1 MRISCKFKRTAS
13 AIAGVIT
20 CASIVAGC
28 AQEPVRTGGVSGQ
41 ILNEM
46 DKGAQRAKA
55 RESDAVNQAL
65 LPPLRMELPQSQ
77 GKPIEGRFD
86 LNVNNAP
93 AKEVFLSIVSGT
105 RYSMLVHPDVAGS
118 ISVNLKDVSLSE
130 ALEAIRE
137 IYGYEYK
144 IDGSRVYIQAAGM
157 QTRVF
162 QVNYLV
168 GARQGRSDMRVTAGS
183 SGIATGGTTAAPA
196 GTASAPATFP
206 GQQVAAPAAPGGV
219 PGPPSL
225 SPNASGALGGM
236 AADATRMSTVQT
248 TDFWAE
254 VAYAIR
260 TIVGTGEGRNIV
272 ISPQS
277 GVVVVRAMPQEL
289 RSVAALLKAMQIS
302 VERQVMLEAKIIDVT
317 LNQAYQSGINWAGF
331 NFKQGIAAGF
341 SSGLGGASNSLGPT
355 GSLAGS
361 TAGSSSGS
369 SSTFT
374 VNGLNAP
381 GPSSAGGIV
390 VGASGVAG
398 GVFGLA
404 VQTQNFASL
413 LQFLESQ
420 GSVQV
425 LSSPRVATLNN
436 QKAVL
441 KVGTDQPYV
450 TSITVIPGTSTGGV
464 VTPTAIAPYISNLFS
479 GISLDVTP
487 QIDESGNISLHIH
500 PLVTS
505 VIPKSVGFS
514 LVGVGAQSVD
524 VAAIN
529 VSESDTMV
537 RTTDGNIVVLG
548 GLMKVELNAG
558 RSGIP
563 GLADAPLIGGAFR
576 NSSTDTIKRELVI
589 LIKPTIIESD
599 KNWEQDI
606 KDTGA
611 RMQRMEIEPRA
622 GQVDRKQ

>member
-1 MRISCKFKRTAS
+1 MKTLSTAGLIVS
-13 AIAGVIT
+13 VLVSVLIA
-20 CASIVAGC
+20 AGC
-28 AQEPVRTGGVSGQ
+28 AQEPVRSTRVSDQ
-41 ILNEM
+41 IVAEM
-46 DKGAQRAKA
+46 DKSVQRAKP
-55 RESDAVNQAL
+55 REPDAVNQAL
-65 LPPLRMELPQSQ
+65 LPPLRMELPQAQ
-77 GKPIEGRFD
+77 GRPIEGRFD

-93 AKEVFLSIVSGT
+93 AREVFLSIVSGT
-105 RYSMLVHPDVAGS
+105 RYSMLVHPDVSGS
-118 ISVNLKDVSLSE
+118 ISVNLKDVSLAE
-130 ALEAIRE
+130 ALESIRE

-144 IDGSRVYIQAAGM
+144 IDGSRVYIQPAGL

-162 QVNYLV
+162 QVNYLI

-183 SGIATGGTTAAPA
+183 SGIATGATPAPGATITTQTAPTAA
-196 GTASAPATFP
+196 
-206 GQQVAAPAAPGGV
+206 AAGV

-225 SPNASGALGGM
+225 SPNTAGALGGM
-236 AADATRMSTVQT
+236 QADATRMSTVQT

-289 RSVAALLKAMQIS
+289 RSVAALLKAMQVS

-317 LNQAYQSGINWAGF
+317 LNQAYQSGINWAAF
-331 NFKQGIAAGF
+331 PTSGIAGGF
-341 SSGLGGASNSLGPT
+341 SSGVGGVANSLGPT
-355 GSLAGS
+355 GRLTGN
-361 TAGSSSGS
+361 TAGSSAGS
-369 SSTFT
+369 SSNFT
-374 VNGLNAP
+374 ANPGAGAGLATL
-381 GPSSAGGIV
+381 GGVVAG
-390 VGASGVAG
+390 ATGVAG

-404 VQTQNFASL
+404 VQTQNFAAL

-450 TSITVIPGTSTGGV
+450 TSITVVPGLTTGGV
-464 VTPTAIAPYISNLFS
+464 VTPTTVAPFISNLFS

-487 QIDESGNISLHIH
+487 QIDENGNIALHIH

-505 VIPKSVGFS
+505 VTPKSVGFN
-514 LVGVGAQSVD
+514 LIGVGAQSVD

-537 RTTDGNIVVLG
+537 RTQNGNIVVLG
-548 GLMKVELNAG
+548 GLMKVELNNG

-606 KDTGA
+606 QDSRSRIQSMDNERRTA
-611 RMQRMEIEPRA
+611 PAE
-622 GQVDRKQ
+622 RKQ

>member
-1 MRISCKFKRTAS
+1 MKTLCTAGLIV
-13 AIAGVIT
+13 IALI
-20 CASIVAGC
+20 AAGC
-28 AQEPVRTGGVSGQ
+28 AQEPVRATRVSDQ
-41 ILNEM
+41 IIGEM
-46 DKGAQRAKA
+46 DKNAQRAKP

-65 LPPLRMELPQSQ
+65 LPPLRMELPQAQ

-93 AKEVFLSIVSGT
+93 AREVFLSIVSGT
-105 RYSMLVHPDVAGS
+105 RYSMLVHPEVSGS

-144 IDGSRVYIQAAGM
+144 IDGSRVYIQPAGM

-162 QVNYLV
+162 QVNYLI

-183 SGIATGGTTAAPA
+183 SGTTAGAATLTAGMTTTTTAVAVAP
-196 GTASAPATFP
+196 
-206 GQQVAAPAAPGGV
+206 PGGV
-219 PGPPSL
+219 QGPPSL
-225 SPNASGALGGM
+225 TPNAGGALGGIQ
-236 AADATRMSTVQT
+236 ADATRMSTVQT

-254 VAYAIR
+254 VEYAIR
-260 TIVGTGEGRNIV
+260 TIVGAGGGRNIV

-289 RSVAALLKAMQIS
+289 RSVAALLKAMQVS

-331 NFKQGIAAGF
+331 NFKQGIAGGF
-341 SSGLGGASNSLGPT
+341 SSGVGGVANSLGPT
-355 GSLAGS
+355 GRLTGS
-361 TAGSSSGS
+361 TAGGSGGS
-369 SSTFT
+369 SSNFT
-374 VNGLNAP
+374 VNGLNDP
-381 GPSSAGGIV
+381 GVSTLGGVVAG
-390 VGASGVAG
+390 ATNVAG

-404 VQTQNFASL
+404 VQTQYFAAL
-413 LQFLESQ
+413 LQFLETQ

-450 TSITVIPGTSTGGV
+450 TSITVVPGLTTGGV
-464 VTPTAIAPYISNLFS
+464 VTPTSVAPQISNIFS

-487 QIDESGNISLHIH
+487 QIDENGNIALHIH

-505 VIPKSVGFS
+505 VSPKSVGFN

-537 RTTDGNIVVLG
+537 RTQNGNIVVLG
-548 GLMKVELNAG
+548 GLMKVELNNG

-606 KDTGA
+606 QDSRS
-611 RMQRMEIEPRA
+611 RMQHMGNDQRTGP
-622 GQVDRKQ
+622 VDRNQ

>member
-1 MRISCKFKRTAS
+1 MRTLSTAGL
-13 AIAGVIT
+13 ILM
-20 CASIVAGC
+20 ASIAAGC
-28 AQEPVRTGGVSGQ
+28 SQEPVRAARVDDQFIG
-41 ILNEM
+41 EM
-46 DKGAQRAKA
+46 DKSAQRAKPKD
-55 RESDAVNQAL
+55 SDAVNQAL
-65 LPPLRMELPQSQ
+65 LPPLRLELPQAQ
-77 GKPIEGRFD
+77 GKPIEARFD

-93 AKEVFLSIVSGT
+93 AREVFLSIVAGT
-105 RYSMLVHPDVAGS
+105 RYSMLVHPDVTGS
-118 ISVNLKDVSLSE
+118 ISVNLKDVSLAE
-130 ALEAIRE
+130 ALDAIRE
-137 IYGYEYK
+137 IYGYEYR
-144 IDGSRVYIQAAGM
+144 IDGSRVYIQPAGL

-183 SGIATGGTTAAPA
+183 SGITTGGAQQAGTTLGAGAAVAQQAPA
-196 GTASAPATFP
+196 ITA
-206 GQQVAAPAAPGGV
+206 GV
-219 PGPPSL
+219 QGPPSL
-225 SPNASGALGGM
+225 TPNASGALGGLQ
-236 AADATRMSTVQT
+236 ADATRMSTVQT

-260 TIVGTGEGRNIV
+260 TIVGSAEGRNVV

-289 RSVAALLKAMQIS
+289 RSVAALLKAMQLS

-317 LNQAYQSGINWAGF
+317 LNSAYQSGINWAGF
-331 NFKQGIAAGF
+331 NFKQGVGAGF
-341 SSGLGGASNSLGPT
+341 SSGLGGVANSLGPT
-355 GSLAGS
+355 GSLSGS
-361 TAGSSSGS
+361 TAGSSAGS

-374 VNGLNAP
+374 VNGLTGAAP
-381 GPSSAGGIV
+381 AAALGGVAGG
-390 VGASGVAG
+390 ATNVAG

-404 VQTQNFASL
+404 LQTQNFASL

-450 TSITVIPGTSTGGV
+450 TSITVVPGLTTGGV
-464 VTPTAIAPYISNLFS
+464 VTPTTVAPYISNLFS

-487 QIDESGNISLHIH
+487 QIDGEGNISLHIH

-505 VIPKSVGFS
+505 VTPKSVGFN

-537 RTTDGNIVVLG
+537 RTQDGNIVVLG
-548 GLMKVELNAG
+548 GLMKVELNNG

-563 GLADAPLIGGAFR
+563 GLADVPGVGGAFR

-599 KNWEQDI
+599 KSWEQDI
-606 KDTGA
+606 QDTRN
-611 RMQRMEIEPRA
+611 RMQHLGDGRVSGTS
-622 GQVDRKQ
+622 GQKQ

>member
-1 MRISCKFKRTAS
+1 MRTPRTA
-13 AIAGVIT
+13 AGLMVTALIA
-20 CASIVAGC
+20 AGC
-28 AQEPVRTGGVSGQ
+28 AQEPVRTNQVSDQ
-41 ILNEM
+41 MIAEL
-46 DKGAQRAKA
+46 DKGAQRAKP
-55 RESDAVNQAL
+55 REPDAVKQAL
-65 LPPLRMELPQSQ
+65 LPPLRMELPQAQ
-77 GKPIEGRFD
+77 GKPIEERFD

-93 AKEVFLSIVSGT
+93 AREVFLSIVSGT
-105 RYSMLVHPDVAGS
+105 RYSMLVHPEVSGS
-118 ISVNLKDVSLSE
+118 LSVNLKDVSLSE

-144 IDGSRVYIQAAGM
+144 IDGSRVYIQPAGM

-162 QVNYLV
+162 QVDYLI

-183 SGIATGGTTAAPA
+183 SGIVAATATTA
-196 GTASAPATFP
+196 GTATIGTSLQQTVTGSPTTA
-206 GQQVAAPAAPGGV
+206 QVAAGGGQ
-219 PGPPSL
+219 GPPSL
-225 SPNASGALGGM
+225 TPNAVGALGGM
-236 AADATRMSTVQT
+236 QADATRMSTVQT

-254 VAYAIR
+254 VEYAIR
-260 TIVGTGEGRNIV
+260 TIVGAGGGRSIV

-289 RSVAALLKAMQIS
+289 RSVAALLKAMQLS
-302 VERQVMLEAKIIDVT
+302 VNRQVMLEAKIIDVT
-317 LNQAYQSGINWAGF
+317 LNQAYQAGINWAAF
-331 NFKQGIAAGF
+331 PTSGIAGGF
-341 SSGLGGASNSLGPT
+341 SSGLSGGVANSLAAT
-355 GSLAGS
+355 GRLSGNTAGS
-361 TAGSSSGS
+361 VAGSSSIFNANPGAGA
-369 SSTFT
+369 
-374 VNGLNAP
+374 GLATL
-381 GPSSAGGIV
+381 GGV
-390 VGASGVAG
+390 VSGTTGVAG

-404 VQTQNFASL
+404 VQTDNFAAL

-441 KVGTDQPYV
+441 KVGTDQPFV
-450 TSITVIPGTSTGGV
+450 TSITVVPGVTSAGV
-464 VTPTAIAPYISNLFS
+464 VIPTSVSPQISNIFS

-487 QIDESGNISLHIH
+487 QIDGDGNIALHIH

-505 VIPKSVGFS
+505 VASKAVGFN
-514 LVGVGAQSVD
+514 LTGVGSQSVD

-537 RTTDGNIVVLG
+537 RTQDGNIVVLG
-548 GLMKVELNAG
+548 GLMKVELNNG

-589 LIKPTIIESD
+589 LIKPTIIDSD

-606 KDTGA
+606 QDTRS
-611 RMQRMEIEPRA
+611 RMQRMNTDQRTGRA
-622 GQVDRKQ
+622 DRKQ

>member
-1 MRISCKFKRTAS
+1 MRTLCTAGQIVS
-13 AIAGVIT
+13 VLVTAL
-20 CASIVAGC
+20 IVAGC
-28 AQEPVRTGGVSGQ
+28 AREPVRTGQVSDQMIGE
-41 ILNEM
+41 L
-46 DKGAQRAKA
+46 DKGAQRAKP
-55 RESDAVNQAL
+55 RESNAVNQAL
-65 LPPLRMELPQSQ
+65 LPPLRMELPQAQ
-77 GKPIEGRFD
+77 GKPIEARFD

-93 AKEVFLSIVSGT
+93 AREVFLSIVSGT
-105 RYSMLVHPDVAGS
+105 RYSMLVHPDVSGS

-144 IDGSRVYIQAAGM
+144 IDGSRVYIQPAGL

-162 QVNYLV
+162 QVNYLI

-183 SGIATGGTTAAPA
+183 SGITTGATTAT
-196 GTASAPATFP
+196 TATTLLTTAVTQ
-206 GQQVAAPAAPGGV
+206 GVAPAAPGGMQ
-219 PGPPSL
+219 GPPSL
-225 SPNASGALGGM
+225 SPNAAGALGGIQN
-236 AADATRMSTVQT
+236 DATRMSTVQT

-254 VAYAIR
+254 VEYAIR
-260 TIVGTGEGRNIV
+260 TIVGTGGGRNIV

-289 RSVAALLKAMQIS
+289 RSVATLLKAMQVS

-317 LNQAYQSGINWAGF
+317 LNQAYQSGINWAAF
-331 NFKQGIAAGF
+331 PTSGIAGGF
-341 SSGLGGASNSLGPT
+341 SSGLGGVPNSLGTT
-355 GSLAGS
+355 GRLSGNTAGS
-361 TAGSSSGS
+361 TAGSSSS
-369 SSTFT
+369 FT
-374 VNGLNAP
+374 ANPGAGAGLATL
-381 GPSSAGGIV
+381 GGVVAG
-390 VGASGVAG
+390 ATGVAG

-404 VQTQNFASL
+404 VQTQNFAAL

-450 TSITVIPGTSTGGV
+450 TSITVVPGSSSGGV
-464 VTPTAIAPYISNLFS
+464 VIPTTVAPYISNLFS

-487 QIDESGNISLHIH
+487 QIDENGNIALHIH

-505 VIPKSVGFS
+505 VTPKSVGFN

-537 RTTDGNIVVLG
+537 RTQDGNIVVLG
-548 GLMKVELNAG
+548 GLMKVELNNG

-563 GLADAPLIGGAFR
+563 GLADVPLIGGAFR

-606 KDTGA
+606 QDSRN
-611 RMQRMEIEPRA
+611 RMQRMGDDQRTGPA
-622 GQVDRKQ
+622 DRKQ

>member
-1 MRISCKFKRTAS
+1 MRTLCTAGLILS
-13 AIAGVIT
+13 AFIL
-20 CASIVAGC
+20 AGC
-28 AQEPVRTGGVSGQ
+28 AQEPVRTNQISSQITGGLEQ
-41 ILNEM
+41 
-46 DKGAQRAKA
+46 GAQRAKP
-55 RESDAVNQAL
+55 RESDAVNRAL
-65 LPPLRMELPQSQ
+65 LPPLRMELPQAQ

-93 AKEVFLSIVSGT
+93 AREVFLSIVSGT
-105 RYSMLVHPDVAGS
+105 RYSMLVHPDVTGS
-118 ISVNLKDVSLSE
+118 ISVNLKDVTLRE
-130 ALEAIRE
+130 ALDAIRE

-144 IDGSRVYIQAAGM
+144 IEGSRVYIQPAGL

-162 QVNYLV
+162 QVNYLI

-183 SGIATGGTTAAPA
+183 SGITTSATTAGSATALQQTLTTTQAAPA
-196 GTASAPATFP
+196 GV
-206 GQQVAAPAAPGGV
+206 Q
-219 PGPPSL
+219 GPPSL
-225 SPNASGALGGM
+225 TPNAVGALGGIQN
-236 AADATRMSTVQT
+236 DATRMSTVQT

-254 VAYAIR
+254 VEYAIH
-260 TIVGTGEGRNIV
+260 TIVGTGGGRNIV

-289 RSVAALLKAMQIS
+289 RSVATLLKAMQLS

-317 LNQAYQSGINWAGF
+317 LNQAYQSGINWAAF
-331 NFKQGIAAGF
+331 PTSGIAGGF
-341 SSGLGGASNSLGPT
+341 SSGLGGAANSLGT
-355 GSLAGS
+355 RGSLSGG

-369 SSTFT
+369 SSSFSA
-374 VNGLNAP
+374 NPGAGAGLATL
-381 GPSSAGGIV
+381 GGAVAG
-390 VGASGVAG
+390 ATGVAG

-404 VQTQNFASL
+404 VQTDNFAAL

-450 TSITVIPGTSTGGV
+450 TSITVVPGSSTGGV
-464 VTPTAIAPYISNLFS
+464 VTPTSVAPQISNIFS

-487 QIDESGNISLHIH
+487 QIDAEGNIALHIH

-505 VIPKSVGFS
+505 VTPKSVGFN

-537 RTTDGNIVVLG
+537 RTQDGNIVVLG
-548 GLMKVELNAG
+548 GLMKVELNRG

-563 GLADAPLIGGAFR
+563 GLEDVPVIGGAFR

-599 KNWEQDI
+599 KNWEQDLQ
-606 KDTGA
+606 DTRN
-611 RMQRMEIEPRA
+611 RMQRMGNDPGA
-622 GQVDRKQ
+622 VPADRKQ

>member
-1 MRISCKFKRTAS
+1 MRTLCTAGQVVS
-13 AIAGVIT
+13 VLVTAW
-20 CASIVAGC
+20 IVAGC
-28 AQEPVRTGGVSGQ
+28 AQEPVRTNQVSDQMTGE
-41 ILNEM
+41 L
-46 DKGAQRAKA
+46 DKGAQRAKP
-55 RESDAVNQAL
+55 REPDAVNQAL
-65 LPPLRMELPQSQ
+65 LPPLRMELPQAQ
-77 GKPIEGRFD
+77 GKPIESRFD

-93 AKEVFLSIVSGT
+93 AREVFLSIVSGT
-105 RYSMLVHPDVAGS
+105 RYSMLVHPEVSGS
-118 ISVNLKDVSLSE
+118 ISVNLKDVSLTE
-130 ALEAIRE
+130 ALDAIRE

-144 IDGSRVYIQAAGM
+144 IDGTRVYIQPAGL

-162 QVNYLV
+162 QVNYLI

-183 SGIATGGTTAAPA
+183 SGITAGASAAASATALQQTATGALA
-196 GTASAPATFP
+196 
-206 GQQVAAPAAPGGV
+206 AAPAAPGGV
-219 PGPPSL
+219 QGPPSL
-225 SPNASGALGGM
+225 TPNGAGALSGIQS
-236 AADATRMSTVQT
+236 DATRMSTVQT

-254 VAYAIR
+254 VEYAIR
-260 TIVGTGEGRNIV
+260 TIVGTGGGRNIV

-289 RSVAALLKAMQIS
+289 RSVATLLKAMQVS

-317 LNQAYQSGINWAGF
+317 LNQAYQSGINWAAF
-331 NFKQGIAAGF
+331 DFKNGIAAGF
-341 SSGLGGASNSLGPT
+341 SSGLGGAANSLGPT
-355 GSLAGS
+355 GSLSGSTAGS
-361 TAGSSSGS
+361 TAGSSSS
-369 SSTFT
+369 FT
-374 VNGLNAP
+374 VNGLNPVGVGAL
-381 GPSSAGGIV
+381 GGV
-390 VGASGVAG
+390 VGGATGVAG

-404 VQTQNFASL
+404 VQTQNFATL

-450 TSITVIPGTSTGGV
+450 TSITVVPGLTTGGV
-464 VTPTAIAPYISNLFS
+464 VTPTTVAPYISNLFS

-487 QIDESGNISLHIH
+487 QIDGEGNIALHIH

-505 VIPKSVGFS
+505 VTPKSVGFN
-514 LVGVGAQSVD
+514 LIGVGAQSVD

-537 RTTDGNIVVLG
+537 RTHDGNIVVLG
-548 GLMKVELNAG
+548 GLMKVELNNG

-599 KNWEQDI
+599 NNWEQDLQ
-606 KDTGA
+606 DTRN
-611 RMQRMEIEPRA
+611 RMQRMGNGMGTGRA
-622 GQVDRKQ
+622 DRKQ

>member
-1 MRISCKFKRTAS
+1 MRTFCTAGQ
-13 AIAGVIT
+13 IASVLVT
-20 CASIVAGC
+20 ALIVAGC
-28 AQEPVRTGGVSGQ
+28 AREPVRTNQVSDQVIGE
-41 ILNEM
+41 L
-46 DKGAQRAKA
+46 DKSAQRAKP

-65 LPPLRMELPQSQ
+65 LPPLRMELPRAQ
-77 GKPIEGRFD
+77 GKPIEARFD

-93 AKEVFLSIVSGT
+93 AREVFLSIVSGT
-105 RYSMLVHPDVAGS
+105 RYSMLVHPDVSGS

-144 IDGSRVYIQAAGM
+144 IDGSRVYIQPAGL

-183 SGIATGGTTAAPA
+183 SGITTGATSSATATPTAPGAPA
-196 GTASAPATFP
+196 AA
-206 GQQVAAPAAPGGV
+206 QVAPGGV
-219 PGPPSL
+219 QGPPSL
-225 SPNASGALGGM
+225 TPNAAGALGGLQY
-236 AADATRMSTVQT
+236 DATRMSTVQL

-260 TIVGTGEGRNIV
+260 TIVGTGEGRNVV

-289 RSVAALLKAMQIS
+289 RSVAALLKAMQVS

-331 NFKQGIAAGF
+331 NFKQGIAGGF
-341 SSGLGGASNSLGPT
+341 SSGVGGVSNSLGPT
-355 GSLAGS
+355 GSLSGS
-361 TAGSSSGS
+361 TAGSSAGS
-369 SSTFT
+369 SSSFT
-374 VNGLNAP
+374 VNGLNP
-381 GPSSAGGIV
+381 AG
-390 VGASGVAG
+390 VGALGGVVAGATNVAG

-404 VQTQNFASL
+404 LQTQNFAAL

-450 TSITVIPGTSTGGV
+450 TNISVIPGTAVSGV
-464 VTPTAIAPYISNLFS
+464 ITATTVTPTISNLFS

-487 QIDESGNISLHIH
+487 QIDGDGNIALHIH

-505 VIPKSVGFS
+505 VTPKSVGFN

-537 RTTDGNIVVLG
+537 RTQDGNIVVLG
-548 GLMKVELNAG
+548 GLMKVELNNG

-606 KDTGA
+606 KDSRN
-611 RMQRMEIEPRA
+611 RMQGMGNGMGTGPA
-622 GQVDRKQ
+622 DRKQ

>member
-1 MRISCKFKRTAS
+1 MRASCTAGLILT
-13 AIAGVIT
+13 AF
-20 CASIVAGC
+20 IVAGC
-28 AQEPVRTGGVSGQ
+28 AQEPVRGNRVDDQMIAELDQGGP
-41 ILNEM
+41 
-46 DKGAQRAKA
+46 RAKP
-55 RESDAVNQAL
+55 REPDAVKQAL
-65 LPPLRMELPQSQ
+65 LPPLRMELPRVQ

-93 AKEVFLSIVSGT
+93 AREVFLSIVSGT
-105 RYSMLVHPDVAGS
+105 RYSMLVHPEVSGS

-130 ALEAIRE
+130 ALESIRE

-144 IDGSRVYIQAAGM
+144 FDGSRIYIQPAGL

-162 QVNYLV
+162 QVNYLI

-183 SGIATGGTTAAPA
+183 SGLTTGSTSLNTQPNMPIGTVPGTTGTVPTVGAA
-196 GTASAPATFP
+196 
-206 GQQVAAPAAPGGV
+206 GV
-219 PGPPSL
+219 KGPPSL
-225 SPNASGALGGM
+225 SPNEVGALGGIQS
-236 AADATRMSTVQT
+236 DATRMSTVQT

-254 VAYAIR
+254 VEYAIR
-260 TIVGTGEGRNIV
+260 TTVGSGAGRSIV

-289 RSVAALLKAMQIS
+289 RSVETLLKAMQLS

-317 LNQAYQSGINWAGF
+317 LNKAYQAGINWAAF
-331 NFKQGIAAGF
+331 PTSGIAGGF
-341 SSGLGGASNSLGPT
+341 SSGLGGAANSLGPS
-355 GSLAGS
+355 GQLSGA
-361 TAGSSSGS
+361 TAGSSGS
-369 SSTFT
+369 SSSVF
-374 VNGLNAP
+374 NANPGAGAGLATL
-381 GPSSAGGIV
+381 GGV
-390 VGASGVAG
+390 VSGAAGVAG

-404 VQTQNFASL
+404 VQTDNFAAL

-464 VTPTAIAPYISNLFS
+464 VTPTSVAPQISNIFS

-487 QIDESGNISLHIH
+487 QIDGEGNIALHIH

-505 VIPKSVGFS
+505 VASKPVGFN

-537 RTTDGNIVVLG
+537 RTQDGNIVVLG
-548 GLMKVELNAG
+548 GLMKVELNKG

-563 GLADAPLIGGAFR
+563 GLSDAPLIGGAFR
-576 NSSTDTIKRELVI
+576 NSATDTIKRELVI

-599 KNWEQDI
+599 KNWEQDLQA
-606 KDTGA
+606 TRN
-611 RMQRMEIEPRA
+611 RMQRMGDDPSARPA
-622 GQVDRKQ
+622 DRKQ

>member
-1 MRISCKFKRTAS
+1 MRTLCTAGLILS
-13 AIAGVIT
+13 AFIL
-20 CASIVAGC
+20 AGC
-28 AQEPVRTGGVSGQ
+28 AQEPVRTNQVSSQITGGLEQ
-41 ILNEM
+41 
-46 DKGAQRAKA
+46 GAQRAKP
-55 RESDAVNQAL
+55 RESDAVNRAL
-65 LPPLRMELPQSQ
+65 LPPLRMELPQAQ

-93 AKEVFLSIVSGT
+93 AREVFLSIVSGT
-105 RYSMLVHPDVAGS
+105 RYSMLVHPDVTGS
-118 ISVNLKDVSLSE
+118 ISVNLKDVTLRE
-130 ALEAIRE
+130 ALDAIRE

-144 IDGSRVYIQAAGM
+144 IEGSRVYIQPAGL

-162 QVNYLV
+162 QVNYLI

-183 SGIATGGTTAAPA
+183 SGITTSATTAGSATALQQTLTTTQAAPA
-196 GTASAPATFP
+196 GV
-206 GQQVAAPAAPGGV
+206 Q
-219 PGPPSL
+219 GPPSL
-225 SPNASGALGGM
+225 TPNAVGALGGIQN
-236 AADATRMSTVQT
+236 DATRMSTVQT

-254 VAYAIR
+254 VEYAIH
-260 TIVGTGEGRNIV
+260 TIVGTGGGRNIV

-289 RSVAALLKAMQIS
+289 RSVATLLKAMQLS

-317 LNQAYQSGINWAGF
+317 LNQAYQSGINWAAF
-331 NFKQGIAAGF
+331 PTSGIAGGF
-341 SSGLGGASNSLGPT
+341 SSGLGGAANSLGT
-355 GSLAGS
+355 RGSLSGG

-369 SSTFT
+369 SSSFSA
-374 VNGLNAP
+374 NPGAGAGLATL
-381 GPSSAGGIV
+381 GGAVAG
-390 VGASGVAG
+390 ATGVAG

-404 VQTQNFASL
+404 VQTDNFAAL

-450 TSITVIPGTSTGGV
+450 TSITVVPGSSTGGV
-464 VTPTAIAPYISNLFS
+464 VTPTSVAPQISNIFS

-487 QIDESGNISLHIH
+487 QIDAEGNIALHIH

-505 VIPKSVGFS
+505 VTPKSVGFN

-537 RTTDGNIVVLG
+537 RTQDGNIVVLG
-548 GLMKVELNAG
+548 GLMKVELNRG

-563 GLADAPLIGGAFR
+563 GLEDVPVIGGAFR

-599 KNWEQDI
+599 KNWEQDLQ
-606 KDTGA
+606 DTRN
-611 RMQRMEIEPRA
+611 RMQRMGNDPGA
-622 GQVDRKQ
+622 VPADRKQ

>member
-1 MRISCKFKRTAS
+1 MRTPLVVGLMVTAW
-13 AIAGVIT
+13 
-20 CASIVAGC
+20 IVTGC
-28 AQEPVRTGGVSGQ
+28 AQEPVRTNQVNDQMIGQ
-41 ILNEM
+41 M
-46 DKGAQRAKA
+46 DRGAQRAKP
-55 RESDAVNQAL
+55 REPEAVSQAL
-65 LPPLRMELPQSQ
+65 LPPLRMELPQAQ
-77 GKPIEGRFD
+77 GKPLEARFD

-93 AKEVFLSIVSGT
+93 AREVFMSIVSGT
-105 RYSMLVHPDVAGS
+105 RYSMLVHPDVSGS
-118 ISVNLKDVSLSE
+118 ISVNLKDVTLSE
-130 ALEAIRE
+130 ALDAIRE

-144 IDGSRVYIQAAGM
+144 IDGTRVYIQPAGL

-162 QVNYLV
+162 QVNYLI

-183 SGIATGGTTAAPA
+183 SGIQTGTATANLAATQVTAAGSVPGAGAAAAPA
-196 GTASAPATFP
+196 GV
-206 GQQVAAPAAPGGV
+206 Q
-219 PGPPSL
+219 GPPSL
-225 SPNASGALGGM
+225 TPNVVGALGGM
-236 AADATRMSTVQT
+236 QSDATRMSTVQT
-248 TDFWAE
+248 TDFWGE
-254 VAYAIR
+254 VEYAIR
-260 TIVGTGEGRNIV
+260 TIVGTGGGRNIV

-289 RSVAALLKAMQIS
+289 RSVATLLKAMQVS

-317 LNQAYQSGINWAGF
+317 LNQAYQSGINWAAF

-341 SSGLGGASNSLGPT
+341 SSGVGGAANSLGPR
-355 GSLAGS
+355 GSLSGS
-361 TAGSSSGS
+361 TAGSSTGS
-369 SSTFT
+369 SSNFT
-374 VNGLNAP
+374 VNPGAGPGLATL
-381 GPSSAGGIV
+381 GGVVAG
-390 VGASGVAG
+390 ATNVAG

-450 TSITVIPGTSTGGV
+450 TSITVVPGLTTGGV
-464 VTPTAIAPYISNLFS
+464 VTPTTVAPYISNLFS

-487 QIDESGNISLHIH
+487 QIDGEGNIALHIH

-505 VIPKSVGFS
+505 VTPKSVGFN
-514 LVGVGAQSVD
+514 LTGVGAQSVD

-537 RTTDGNIVVLG
+537 RTQDGNIVVLG
-548 GLMKVELNAG
+548 GLMKVELNNG

-563 GLADAPLIGGAFR
+563 GLADAPVVGGAFR

-589 LIKPTIIESD
+589 LIKPTIIDSD
-599 KNWEQDI
+599 KNWAQDLQ
-606 KDTGA
+606 DSRD
-611 RMQRMEIEPRA
+611 RMQRMGEDMRPGPA
-622 GQVDRKQ
+622 DRKQ

>member
-1 MRISCKFKRTAS
+1 MRTLPVVGL
-13 AIAGVIT
+13 IA
-20 CASIVAGC
+20 AAWLLAGC
-28 AQEPVRTGGVSGQ
+28 AQEPVRTNKVSDQ
-41 ILNEM
+41 IIGEL
-46 DKGAQRAKA
+46 DKGAQRTKSK
-55 RESDAVNQAL
+55 EPDAVNQAL

-86 LNVNNAP
+86 LNVNNA
-93 AKEVFLSIVSGT
+93 AAREVFLSIVSGT
-105 RYSMLVHPDVAGS
+105 RYSMLVHPEVSGT

-144 IDGSRVYIQAAGM
+144 IDGTRVYIQPAGM

-162 QVNYLV
+162 QVNYLI

-183 SGIATGGTTAAPA
+183 SGISTGAAPANAVAATGAAGGATAAPT
-196 GTASAPATFP
+196 GS
-206 GQQVAAPAAPGGV
+206 QM
-219 PGPPSL
+219 PPSL
-225 SPNASGALGGM
+225 TPNAVGALGGIQS
-236 AADATRMSTVQT
+236 DATRMSTVQT

-254 VAYAIR
+254 VEYAIR
-260 TIVGTGEGRNIV
+260 TIVGTGGGRNIV

-289 RSVAALLKAMQIS
+289 RSVATLLKAMQVS

-317 LNQAYQSGINWAGF
+317 LNQAYQSGINWGAF
-331 NFKQGIAAGF
+331 DFKQGIAAGF
-341 SSGLGGASNSLGPT
+341 SSGVGGAPNSLGPT
-355 GSLAGS
+355 GGLSGR
-361 TAGSSSGS
+361 TAGSSAGS
-369 SSTFT
+369 SSNFN
-374 VNGLNAP
+374 VSGLNP
-381 GPSSAGGIV
+381 AGAATLGGV
-390 VGASGVAG
+390 VAGATNVAG

-404 VQTQNFASL
+404 LQTQNFASL

-450 TSITVIPGTSTGGV
+450 TSITVVPGTSSAGV
-464 VTPTAIAPYISNLFS
+464 VTPTSVAPQISNLFS

-487 QIDESGNISLHIH
+487 QIDENGNIALHIH

-505 VIPKSVGFS
+505 VTPKSVGFN

-537 RTTDGNIVVLG
+537 RTQDGNIVVLG
-548 GLMKVELNAG
+548 GLMKVELNNG

-563 GLADAPLIGGAFR
+563 GLADAPILGGMFR
-576 NSSTDTIKRELVI
+576 NSSADTIKRELVI

-599 KNWEQDI
+599 KNWEQGI
-606 KDTGA
+606 QDTRSRLQGMSSDL
-611 RMQRMEIEPRA
+611 RTGPS
-622 GQVDRKQ
+622 DKKQ

>member
-1 MRISCKFKRTAS
+1 MKTLC
-13 AIAGVIT
+13 IAGL
-20 CASIVAGC
+20 IVTALIAAGC
-28 AQEPVRTGGVSGQ
+28 AQEPVRANRVSDQ
-41 ILNEM
+41 ILGEL
-46 DKGAQRAKA
+46 DKSAQRAKP
-55 RESDAVNQAL
+55 REPDAVNQAL
-65 LPPLRMELPQSQ
+65 LPPLRMDLPQAQ

-93 AKEVFLSIVSGT
+93 AREVFLSIVSGT
-105 RYSMLVHPDVAGS
+105 RYSMLVHPEVSGS

-144 IDGSRVYIQAAGM
+144 IDGSRVYIQPAGL

-162 QVNYLV
+162 QVNYLI

-183 SGIATGGTTAAPA
+183 SGITTGATTAT
-196 GTASAPATFP
+196 TATATLTTP
-206 GQQVAAPAAPGGV
+206 GVAVAAAPGGV
-219 PGPPSL
+219 QGPPSL
-225 SPNASGALGGM
+225 TPNAAGALGGM
-236 AADATRMSTVQT
+236 QYDATRMSTVQT

-289 RSVAALLKAMQIS
+289 RSVAALLKAMKLS

-317 LNQAYQSGINWAGF
+317 LNQAYQAGINWAAF
-331 NFKQGIAAGF
+331 PTSGIAGGF
-341 SSGLGGASNSLGPT
+341 SSGVGGVANTLGPR
-355 GSLAGS
+355 GSLSGS
-361 TAGSSSGS
+361 TSGSSTGSSSN
-369 SSTFT
+369 FT
-374 VNGLNAP
+374 ANPGAGAGLATL
-381 GPSSAGGIV
+381 GGVVAG
-390 VGASGVAG
+390 ATNVAG

-404 VQTQNFASL
+404 VQTQNFAAL

-450 TSITVIPGTSTGGV
+450 TSITVVPGLTTGGV
-464 VTPTAIAPYISNLFS
+464 VTPTTVAPYISNLFS

-487 QIDESGNISLHIH
+487 QIDGEGNISLHIH

-505 VIPKSVGFS
+505 VTPKSLGFN
-514 LVGVGAQSVD
+514 LVGVGTQSVD

-537 RTTDGNIVVLG
+537 RTQDGNIVVLG
-548 GLMKVELNAG
+548 GLMKVELNNG

-606 KDTGA
+606 QDSRSRLQGMGDDLRTSPA
-611 RMQRMEIEPRA
+611 
-622 GQVDRKQ
+622 DRKQ

>member
-1 MRISCKFKRTAS
+1 MKTLS
-13 AIAGVIT
+13 AAGLIVIAW
-20 CASIVAGC
+20 IVAGC
-28 AQEPVRTGGVSGQ
+28 AQEPVRTKQVSDQMVGE
-41 ILNEM
+41 L
-46 DKGAQRAKA
+46 DKGAQRAKPRA
-55 RESDAVNQAL
+55 SDAVNQAL
-65 LPPLRMELPQSQ
+65 LPPLRLELPQAQ

-93 AKEVFLSIVSGT
+93 AREVFLSIVSGT
-105 RYSMLVHPDVAGS
+105 RYSMLVHPDVSGS
-118 ISVNLKDVSLSE
+118 ISVNLKDISLSE

-144 IDGSRVYIQAAGM
+144 IDGSRVYIQPAGL

-162 QVNYLV
+162 QVNYLI

-183 SGIATGGTTAAPA
+183 SGIPTSTATVAAGTTTTTTPGVVTVTAVAPP
-196 GTASAPATFP
+196 S
-206 GQQVAAPAAPGGV
+206 GV
-219 PGPPSL
+219 QGPPSL
-225 SPNASGALGGM
+225 TPNSAGALGGM
-236 AADATRMSTVQT
+236 QADATRMSTVQT

-254 VAYAIR
+254 VEYAIR
-260 TIVGTGEGRNIV
+260 TIVGTSGGRNIV

-289 RSVAALLKAMQIS
+289 RSVAALLKAMQLS
-302 VERQVMLEAKIIDVT
+302 VDRQVMLEAKIIDVT
-317 LNQAYQSGINWAGF
+317 LNQAYQAGINWAAF
-331 NFKQGIAAGF
+331 PTSGIAGGF
-341 SSGLGGASNSLGPT
+341 SSGLGGVANSLGTT
-355 GSLAGS
+355 GRLSGSTAGS
-361 TAGSSSGS
+361 TAGSSSNFNANPGAGA
-369 SSTFT
+369 
-374 VNGLNAP
+374 GLATL
-381 GPSSAGGIV
+381 GGVVAGV
-390 VGASGVAG
+390 TGVAG

-404 VQTQNFASL
+404 VQTQNFAAL

-450 TSITVIPGTSTGGV
+450 TSITVVPGVTSAGV
-464 VTPTAIAPYISNLFS
+464 VIPTSVSPQISNIFS

-487 QIDESGNISLHIH
+487 QIDGDGNIALHIH

-505 VIPKSVGFS
+505 VVSKAVGFN
-514 LVGVGAQSVD
+514 LTGVGAQSVD

-537 RTTDGNIVVLG
+537 RTQNGNIVVLG
-548 GLMKVELNAG
+548 GLMKVELNNG

-606 KDTGA
+606 QDTRN
-611 RMQRMEIEPRA
+611 RMQHMGNDQRMGP
-622 GQVDRKQ
+622 VDRKQ